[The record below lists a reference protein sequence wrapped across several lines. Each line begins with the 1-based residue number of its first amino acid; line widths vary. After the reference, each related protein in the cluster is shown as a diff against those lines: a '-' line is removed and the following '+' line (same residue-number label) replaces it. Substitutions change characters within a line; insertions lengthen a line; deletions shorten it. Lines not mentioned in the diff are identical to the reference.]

1 MEATQTYENILY
13 HLQEGVCTITL
24 NRPQVY
30 NALSARLIEEIIAA
44 IQQAGEDEQVRVVVL
59 TGAGDKAFC
68 SGADLKEA
76 GSSLHKTP
84 LSEALR
90 KRYNPMIL
98 GIRHLPK
105 PVICRLNGIAAGA
118 GCSLALAC
126 DIVIASENASLVE
139 IFVNIGLI
147 MDAGSSYFL
156 PRLVGSA
163 RAFELCSTGR
173 PVKAQEA
180 AEMGLISRVVP
191 ANQLDEFL
199 AQLTS
204 YYAQAPTKAIGLMKK
219 LLNKSYEST
228 LEQML
233 ELEAVHQDMA
243 GNTQDSKEGIQA
255 FLEKRRPRFIG
266 G

>member
-13 HLQEGVCTITL
+13 HIQAGVCTITL
-24 NRPQVY
+24 NRPQVF
-30 NALSARLIEEIIAA
+30 NALNAKLIEEIIAA
-44 IQQAGEDEQVRVVVL
+44 IQQAGEDPLVRVVVI

-76 GSSLHKTP
+76 VGLADKTP
-84 LSEALR
+84 ISDTLR

-98 GIRHLPK
+98 GIRQLPK
-105 PVICRLNGIAAGA
+105 PVICRLNGVAAGA

-126 DIVIASENASLVE
+126 DLVIASEQASLVE
-139 IFVNIGLI
+139 IFINIGLV

-163 RAFELCSTGR
+163 RAFELCTTGR

-180 AEMGLISRVVP
+180 AEIGLISRVVP
-191 ANQLDEFL
+191 ASQLDESV
-199 AQLTS
+199 AQLSS
-204 YYAQAPTKAIGLMKK
+204 YYAQAPTKAIGLIKK

-243 GNTQDSKEGIQA
+243 SNTHDSKEGIQA
-255 FLEKRRPRFIG
+255 FLEKRRPQFIG
-266 G
+266 S